1 MKFDISC
8 LETPYLIKSVIII
21 TMALRGF
28 STFEAKFRAKIAKA
42 APVEVLVARQVVD
55 GLTAEEVQ
63 EYKDTFK
70 KFDTDNGGSID
81 SKELGNLVR
90 VLGFADI
97 FVFAMNIYLF
107 QVKPIR

>member
-1 MKFDISC
+1 M
-8 LETPYLIKSVIII
+8 
-21 TMALRGF
+21 
-28 STFEAKFRAKIAKA
+28 AKA

-97 FVFAMNIYLF
+97 FVFTMNIYLF

>member
-1 MKFDISC
+1 
-8 LETPYLIKSVIII
+8 
-21 TMALRGF
+21 MALRGF

-90 VLGFADI
+90 VLGFAHI
-97 FVFAMNIYLF
+97 FVFNKMIVLLKRIIA
-107 QVKPIR
+107 

>member
-1 MKFDISC
+1 
-8 LETPYLIKSVIII
+8 
-21 TMALRGF
+21 MALRGF
-28 STFEAKFRAKIAKA
+28 STFEAKFRAKIVKA

-70 KFDTDNGGSID
+70 KFDTKNGGSID

-97 FVFAMNIYLF
+97 FVFTMNIYLF